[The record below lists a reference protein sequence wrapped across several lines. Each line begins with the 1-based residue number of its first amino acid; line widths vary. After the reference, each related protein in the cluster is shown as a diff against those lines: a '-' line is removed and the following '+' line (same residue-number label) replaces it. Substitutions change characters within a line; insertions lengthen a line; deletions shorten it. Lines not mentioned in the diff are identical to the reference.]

1 MAKSDA
7 TRAHP
12 VRTVEVVC
20 EGPPLSPADV
30 DDVLSGLEAGF
41 SSDPAGPSI
50 AVVLGHGARVDVF
63 SGHLRA
69 CDGEGWYRRE
79 RSWNRA
85 TARLNRLVIGAQ
97 SGAITLGAIRWCAE
111 ADVSVLVVDDDAKLL
126 LAPATGACDPRLL
139 RLQAAPPEGLDVEAA
154 AILLGAKL
162 RGQAGIVKSILG
174 RPDLAETILG
184 LAEGLDAASDVTEAR
199 QLEASA
205 AACYFDAWCEHPATT
220 VRFTTA
226 DARRVPAHWP
236 VFNGRRSLLT
246 KGTSNRKAE
255 RPLNAVLNLTYSLA
269 AIEARLAC
277 EAVGLHPA
285 LGFVHADEPRRDNL
299 ALDLLEAVRPEIE
312 RFVLDL
318 VAERTFSRRDFVE
331 RSDGSI
337 RIAPDLVQLLAA
349 TMPMWARAVAPY
361 AEQLAHLLGRAVTG
375 KWQARTP
382 LTGRNQRAAQAR
394 VLARRQAAGTI
405 SRQSVDRRRQAQR
418 VATGTAA
425 TVLATCVDCGGALA
439 RSRHLRCAGCSE
451 STPNQTRDV
460 RRRRGQ
466 AIAAARSA
474 QQAWRAEHPDAVI
487 DRDDFL
493 ATITPR
499 LKEIPLRQIKQAGG
513 VTKAAVSDYRRG
525 KRVPHPSC
533 WAALAERVGLDYA
546 VLSSTKPRA

>member
-1 MAKSDA
+1 MAKSEA
-7 TRAHP
+7 TRTTIHGA
-12 VRTVEVVC
+12 EVVR
-20 EGPPLSPADV
+20 EGVSLSLDAI

-41 SSDPAGPSI
+41 SSDPAGPSV

-69 CDGEGWYRRE
+69 TDGEGWYRRE

-85 TARLNRLVIGAQ
+85 TARLNRLVIGAE

-111 ADVSVLVVDDDAKLL
+111 ASVSVLIVDDDARLL
-126 LAPATGACDPRLL
+126 LAPAEGACDSRLL

-162 RGQAGIVKSILG
+162 RGQAGIVKGILG

-205 AACYFDAWCEHPATT
+205 AACYFDSWCEHPATT
-220 VRFTTA
+220 LRFTTG
-226 DARRVPAHWP
+226 DARRVPTHWP
-236 VFNGRRSLLT
+236 VFDGRRSLLT

-299 ALDLLEAVRPEIE
+299 ALDLLEPVRPEID

-375 KWQARTP
+375 KWEARTP
-382 LTGRNQRAAQAR
+382 LTGRNHRAAQAR
-394 VLARRQAAGTI
+394 VRARQQVAGTM
-405 SRQSVDRRRQAQR
+405 SRQSVDPRRQAQR
-418 VATGTAA
+418 VAAGTAA
-425 TVLATCVDCGGALA
+425 KVLATCVDCGGPLA
-439 RSRHLRCAGCSE
+439 RSRHLRCAACLE

-466 AIAAARSA
+466 AISAARA
-474 QQAWRAEHPDAVI
+474 TQEAWRLDHPDAVI
-487 DRDDFL
+487 DRGDFL

-499 LKEIPLRQIKQAGG
+499 LKEIPLRQIMQAAG
-513 VTKAAVSDYRRG
+513 VTKATASGYRNG
-525 KRVPHPSC
+525 KSVPHALYWP
-533 WAALAERVGLDYA
+533 ALAELIGVEVAPLAPTKAPVG
-546 VLSSTKPRA
+546 

>member
-1 MAKSDA
+1 
-7 TRAHP
+7 
-12 VRTVEVVC
+12 
-20 EGPPLSPADV
+20 V

-41 SSDPAGPSI
+41 SSDPAGPSV

-69 CDGEGWYRRE
+69 SDGDGWYRRE

-85 TARLNRLVIGAQ
+85 TARLSRLVIGAE

-111 ADVSVLVVDDDAKLL
+111 ADVSVLVVDDDAKVL

-139 RLQAAPPEGLDVEAA
+139 RLQAAPPEGLDIEAA

-162 RGQAGIVKSILG
+162 RGQAGIVKNILG

-184 LAEGLDAASDVTEAR
+184 LGEGLDAASDVTEAR

-220 VRFTTA
+220 LRFTTG

-236 VFNGRRSLLT
+236 VFDGRRSLLT

-255 RPLNAVLNLTYSLA
+255 RPLNAVLNLAYSLA

-299 ALDLLEAVRPEIE
+299 ALDLLEPARPEID

-349 TMPMWARAVAPY
+349 TMPMGARAVAPY
-361 AEQLAHLLGRAVTG
+361 AEQL
-375 KWQARTP
+375 RTP
-382 LTGRNQRAAQAR
+382 LTGRNHRAAQAR
-394 VLARRQAAGTI
+394 VRARQQVAGTM
-405 SRQSVDRRRQAQR
+405 SRHSVDPRRQAQR

-425 TVLATCVDCGGALA
+425 TVLATCVDCGGPLA
-439 RSRHLRCAGCSE
+439 RSRHLRCAACLE

-466 AIAAARSA
+466 AISSARSA
-474 QQAWRAEHPDAVI
+474 QQAWRAEHSGAVI
-487 DRDDFL
+487 DRADFL

-499 LKEIPLRQIKQAGG
+499 LKEIPLRQIMQAAG
-513 VTKAAVSDYRRG
+513 VTKATASGYRNG
-525 KRVPHPSC
+525 KSVPHPSY
-533 WAALAERVGLDYA
+533 WAALTTLVGIDEDLGA
-546 VLSSTKPRA
+546 

>member
-1 MAKSDA
+1 MSN
-7 TRAHP
+7 RA
-12 VRTVEVVC
+12 EVVRS
-20 EGPPLSPADV
+20 GTPLSS
-30 DDVLSGLEAGF
+30 DDIDGVVSGLEAGF

-50 AVVLGHGARVDVF
+50 AVVMGHGASIDVF

-69 CDGEGWYRRE
+69 RDGEGWYRRE
-79 RSWNRA
+79 RAWNRA
-85 TARLNRLVIGAQ
+85 TARLSRLVVGAG

-126 LAPATGACDPRLL
+126 LAPADGACDSRLL

-162 RGQAGIVKSILG
+162 RGQAGVAKNILG
-174 RPDLAETILG
+174 RPDLDETILG
-184 LAEGLDAASDVTEAR
+184 LAEGLDAATDVAEAR

-205 AACYFDAWCEHPATT
+205 AACYFDAWCGHPATT
-220 VRFTTA
+220 MRFTTG
-226 DARRVPAHWP
+226 DAHRVPTHWP
-236 VFNGRRSLLT
+236 VFDGRRSLLT

-285 LGFVHADEPRRDNL
+285 LGFVHADEPGRDNL
-299 ALDLLEAVRPEIE
+299 ALDLLEPARPEID
-312 RFVLDL
+312 RLVLDL

-361 AEQLAHLLGRAVTG
+361 AEQVAHLLGRAVTG
-375 KWQARTP
+375 KWEARTP
-382 LTGRNQRAAQAR
+382 LTGRNHRAAQAR
-394 VLARRQAAGTI
+394 VRARRQVAGTI
-405 SRQSVDRRRQAQR
+405 SRQSADPRRQAQR

-425 TVLATCVDCGGALA
+425 TVLATCVDCGGPLA
-439 RSRHLRCAGCSE
+439 RSRHLRCAACLE
-451 STPNQTRDV
+451 STPGQAREV

-466 AIAAARSA
+466 AIAVARSA
-474 QQAWRAEHPDAVI
+474 QEAWRTEHPDAVI
-487 DRDDFL
+487 DRADFL

-499 LKEIPLRQIKQAGG
+499 LVDIPLRQIMDAAG
-513 VTKAAVSDYRRG
+513 VTKASASDYRRG
-525 KRVPHPSC
+525 KHVPHPSY
-533 WAALAERVGLDYA
+533 WPALAELVGVESASYG
-546 VLSSTKPRA
+546 LSFNDSAI

>member
-1 MAKSDA
+1 MAKSEA
-7 TRAHP
+7 TRVTPNRAEAAH
-12 VRTVEVVC
+12 
-20 EGPPLSPADV
+20 EGTPLSPDDV
-30 DDVLSGLEAGF
+30 EDVLSGLEAGF

-50 AVVLGHGARVDVF
+50 AVVLGHGASVDVF

-79 RSWNRA
+79 RTWNRA
-85 TARLNRLVIGAQ
+85 TARLSRLVIGAE

-111 ADVSVLVVDDDAKLL
+111 ASVSVLIVDDDARLM
-126 LAPATGACDPRLL
+126 LAPAEGACDSRLL
-139 RLQAAPPEGLDVEAA
+139 RLQAAPPEGLDIEAA

-162 RGQAGIVKSILG
+162 RGQAGIVKNILG

-184 LAEGLDAASDVTEAR
+184 LAEGLDGASDVTEVR

-220 VRFTTA
+220 LRFTTG
-226 DARRVPAHWP
+226 DSRRIPTHWP
-236 VFNGRRSLLT
+236 VFDGRRSLLT

-285 LGFVHADEPRRDNL
+285 LGFEPRRDNL
-299 ALDLLEAVRPEIE
+299 ALDLLEPARPEID

-382 LTGRNQRAAQAR
+382 LTGRNHRAAQAR
-394 VLARRQAAGTI
+394 VRARQQVAGTI
-405 SRQSVDRRRQAQR
+405 SRQSVDPRRQAQR
-418 VATGTAA
+418 VAPRTAA
-425 TVLATCVDCGGALA
+425 TVLATCVDCGGPLA
-439 RSRHLRCAGCSE
+439 RSRHLRCTACLE
-451 STPNQTRDV
+451 STPNQTQDV

-466 AIAAARSA
+466 AISAARSA
-474 QQAWRAEHPDAVI
+474 QQAWRAEHPGAPI
-487 DRDDFL
+487 DRADFL

-499 LKEIPLRQIKQAGG
+499 LKEIPLRQIMQAAG
-513 VTKAAVSDYRRG
+513 VTKATASGYRNG
-525 KRVPHPSC
+525 KSVPHPSY
-533 WAALAERVGLDYA
+533 WLALARMVGVDEDL
-546 VLSSTKPRA
+546 VLGDA